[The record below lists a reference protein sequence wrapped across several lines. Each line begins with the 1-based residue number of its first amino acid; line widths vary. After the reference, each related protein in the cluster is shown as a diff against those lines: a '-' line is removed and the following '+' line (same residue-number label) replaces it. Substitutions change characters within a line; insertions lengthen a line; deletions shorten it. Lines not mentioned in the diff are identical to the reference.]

1 MVTAMPS
8 GVCRSSHNSWE
19 LKCSSAAQRKQHPY
33 IHFTMHKSNRETQ
46 DCLGNLSRLLG
57 SHNKDLSVCGTK
69 DKRAV
74 TVQRV
79 CLKRGNRNL
88 VGLWRTVNGIKL
100 GRRTEE
106 SATMERAERGCRI
119 GDLEYS
125 NDYLELGML
134 KGNQFV
140 ITLR

>member
-1 MVTAMPS
+1 
-8 GVCRSSHNSWE
+8 
-19 LKCSSAAQRKQHPY
+19 
-33 IHFTMHKSNRETQ
+33 MHKSNRETQ
-46 DCLGNLSRLLG
+46 DALSHLARGLGC
-57 SHNKDLSVCGTK
+57 HPKDLTVCGTK

-88 VGLWRTVNGIKL
+88 VSVWRTANQVKNGKRSEAEVIEMR
-100 GRRTEE
+100 G
-106 SATMERAERGCRI
+106 ERGVKI

-125 NDYLELGML
+125 TKYLDLGML
-134 KGNQFV
+134 NGNQFL